1 MEKNIFLIQWY
12 GPFESVDAL
21 KNWEINRKERFVL
34 YLFQGKKNRKNKTYK
49 YYCGETYDR
58 KESVACVYVRMNDKD
73 HHIHEFENGEIKIW
87 VGTIANKR
95 KPTQKEVF
103 LCEKMIT
110 SELSQIELD
119 DKKIVN
125 GTNKKPPKQNVYV
138 INEWYGKNNFEYRP
152 MDSNTI
158 PRIVPDVMTY
168 YAPEQIYY
176 RSKQLVR
183 VN

>member
-1 MEKNIFLIQWY
+1 
-12 GPFESVDAL
+12 
-21 KNWEINRKERFVL
+21 
-34 YLFQGKKNRKNKTYK
+34 
-49 YYCGETYDR
+49 
-58 KESVACVYVRMNDKD
+58 
-73 HHIHEFENGEIKIW
+73 
-87 VGTIANKR
+87 
-95 KPTQKEVF
+95 
-103 LCEKMIT
+103 MIT